1 MGQAILGFI
10 PVYRV
15 AFRDTVLLFA
25 ASVTPSLVPRHYL
38 AQGLL
43 SGFALSGF
51 ALAVGYGVGTFFVW
65 LWQFLELPKPAE
77 RIDWISRRLSTLAAV
92 VILSGFPGK

>member
-38 AQGLL
+38 AQGL
-43 SGFALSGF
+43 LSGF